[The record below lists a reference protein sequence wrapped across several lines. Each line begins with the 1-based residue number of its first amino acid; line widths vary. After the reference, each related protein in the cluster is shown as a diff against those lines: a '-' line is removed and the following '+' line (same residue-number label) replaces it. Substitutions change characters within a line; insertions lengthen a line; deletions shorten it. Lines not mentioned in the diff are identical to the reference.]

1 MIYSI
6 AGITAEINFKF
17 EYGIK
22 KCERYLSNGIP
33 ALSLSAS
40 MEEIENELA
49 LFPQNTEG
57 TAEFDCIFR
66 KLYNIAPMFDRI
78 LIHGASI
85 MKDGKGFLFIAP
97 SGTGK
102 TTHIKLWG
110 KRFGKEIV
118 VIDGD
123 KPFVGF
129 ENNVP
134 TVWGSPRSGKEG
146 WNNPISAPISG
157 IALLERSETNS
168 ITPVS
173 PAEIFDNLF
182 MQFYF
187 PPQVDAAN
195 RTSDIIN
202 RILSTVPL
210 YRLRCNMEIEA
221 AEIAFKG
228 INKENH

>member
-6 AGITAEINFKF
+6 AGITVELNFKY
-17 EYGIK
+17 EYGRK
-22 KCERYLSNGIP
+22 KCERYLSEGIP
-33 ALSLSAS
+33 SISLSAS
-40 MEEIENELA
+40 DKEIENELS

-66 KLYNIAPMFDRI
+66 KLYNIAPSFDKI
-78 LIHGASI
+78 LIHGAAI
-85 MKDGKGFLFIAP
+85 MKNGKGFLFVAP

-102 TTHIKLWG
+102 TTHIKRWG
-110 KRFGKEIV
+110 KRFGNEV
-118 VIDGD
+118 VIIDGD

-146 WNNPISAPISG
+146 WNNPISAPLVG
-157 IALLERSETNS
+157 IALLERNDTNS

-173 PAEIFDNLF
+173 PTEIFDNLF

-187 PPQVDAAN
+187 PPKDDAA
-195 RTSDIIN
+195 RLTTQIIN
-202 RILSTVPL
+202 RILENVPL
-210 YRLRCNMEIEA
+210 YRLRCNMETEA
-221 AEIAFKG
+221 AEVAFSEM
-228 INKENH
+228 NK